1 MTKYEKNVSKFFD
14 LPDFE
19 DIGWVDLVK
28 EAKKNAIKVL
38 ENELDETKNF
48 DLNKISLSEARLTM
62 FKSPVL
68 LLIKESVPL

>member
-28 EAKKNAIKVL
+28 EAK
-38 ENELDETKNF
+38 
-48 DLNKISLSEARLTM
+48 
-62 FKSPVL
+62 
-68 LLIKESVPL
+68 

>member
-48 DLNKISLSEARLTM
+48 DLNKISWSEEFPM
-62 FKSPVL
+62 FEKNSSTL
-68 LLIKESVPL
+68 